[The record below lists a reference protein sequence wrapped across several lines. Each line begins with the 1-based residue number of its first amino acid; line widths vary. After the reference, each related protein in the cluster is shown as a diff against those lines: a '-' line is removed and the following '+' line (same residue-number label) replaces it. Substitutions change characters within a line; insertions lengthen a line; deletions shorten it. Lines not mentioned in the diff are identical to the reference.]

1 MPKPIVV
8 VGSINLDLVATAERM
23 PAVGETVVGS
33 TFRTFFGGKG
43 ANQAVAIARLG
54 HPVCMLGK
62 VGDDAFGPQLRQA
75 LENAGVNVA
84 AVDTVSGSSGVA
96 LIITNREGA
105 NSIVVVPGA
114 NGQLST
120 EDLAR
125 HRSLIENA
133 GMILVQLE
141 IPMPVVE
148 QLAST
153 AASSEIPLMLDPAP
167 AQPLSGALLRRVTWI
182 TPNETE
188 ARLLLGIGDG
198 EFSLD
203 AAHQA
208 AEALLRRGP
217 ENVLLK
223 LGERGAFLA
232 QQNGTRTLIPAYP
245 VNAVDTTAAGDA
257 FNGAFAVGLING
269 KSPEESA
276 RYAAATAAISVTRP
290 GAQPSMPNAEEVK
303 EFLETAKGV
312 PARDSYQVAD
322 RRPD

>member
-23 PAVGETVVGS
+23 PALGETVVGS

-62 VGDDAFGPQLRQA
+62 VGDDAFGPQLRRG
-75 LENAGVNVA
+75 LEAAGVNAA

-96 LIITNREGA
+96 LIITNRQGA
-105 NSIVVVPGA
+105 NSIVVVAGA

-120 EDLAR
+120 DDLAK
-125 HRSLIENA
+125 HRALIENA
-133 GMILVQLE
+133 AMVLTQLE

-148 QLAST
+148 QLARLTESLR
-153 AASSEIPLMLDPAP
+153 IPLMLDPAP
-167 AQPLSGALLRRVTWI
+167 AQQLSPALLQRLDWI

-188 ARLLLGIGDG
+188 ARFLLGIQDG

-203 AAHQA
+203 APHHA

-217 ENVLLK
+217 RNVLLK
-223 LGERGAFLA
+223 LGERGALLA
-232 QQNGTRTLIPAYP
+232 QQNGARLLIPAHT
-245 VNAVDTTAAGDA
+245 VKAVDTTAAGDA
-257 FNGAFAVGLING
+257 FNGAFAVGLTNG
-269 KSPEESA
+269 NSAEESG
-276 RYAAATAAISVTRP
+276 RYAAAAAAISVTRP
-290 GAQPSMPNAEEVK
+290 GAQPSMPDAEEVK
-303 EFLETAKGV
+303 QFLEQV
-312 PARDSYQVAD
+312 EARTS
-322 RRPD
+322 R